1 MSMHRYSYL
10 LLIVILLSTG
20 FSISKPEI
28 KINWLSV
35 EEATALAAD
44 DPRPIVI
51 DLYTDW
57 CYWCK
62 VMDKKT
68 YTDDKVIRYINEHF
82 YAVKMDAESRKDVE
96 WQNKEFGYNPVRK
109 VNDFS
114 LYVTNGQLSFPST
127 VIFPSLKDGPAA
139 IPGYMSPGE
148 IEPILKYFG
157 EGVYKN
163 QTFQEYMK
171 TFKGEWK

>member
-10 LLIVILLSTG
+10 LLFVILLSTG
-20 FSISKPEI
+20 FTISKPEN

-35 EEATALAAD
+35 EEAASLATG

-82 YAVKMDAESRKDVE
+82 YAVKLDAESKKDVE
-96 WQNKEFGYNPVRK
+96 WQNKEFEYNSVRK

-139 IPGYMSPGE
+139 IPGYMTPGE

-157 EGVYKN
+157 EGAYKM
-163 QTFQEYMK
+163 QTFQEFMK